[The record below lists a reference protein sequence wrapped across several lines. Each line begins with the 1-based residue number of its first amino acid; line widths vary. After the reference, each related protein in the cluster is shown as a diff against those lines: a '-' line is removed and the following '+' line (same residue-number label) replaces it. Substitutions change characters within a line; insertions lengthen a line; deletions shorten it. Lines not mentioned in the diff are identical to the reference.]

1 MAVEQ
6 VQVAIPGPSLT
17 QENTPGFLRT
27 GSYGELIV
35 QQLFGKYA
43 ELTRRG
49 YVYAA
54 HSAAA
59 ATIPVN
65 TTLTNSPTLWNK
77 ASSGK
82 LVYPLQLM
90 LSPAAIGTPVI
101 QGFTISWLKN
111 TGDGVGTGAPIVTF
125 TNVAPSPCL
134 IGRGACSAFFAPAT
148 DTFTTQPAALMD
160 IGLGYWLSGTAA
172 TGAPSFW
179 MYDFDGTVVMP
190 PGTSISLGSATA
202 ASSITYWTTIIFA
215 ELPLPALWT

>member
-1 MAVEQ
+1 M
-6 VQVAIPGPSLT
+6 T

-35 QQLFGKYA
+35 QPLFGKYA
-43 ELTRRG
+43 ELSRRG

-54 HSAAA
+54 RSAAA

-82 LVYPLQLM
+82 LVYLLQVLF
-90 LSPAAIGTPVI
+90 SPAAIGTPVI
-101 QGFTISWLKN
+101 SGLTLSWLKN

-125 TNVAPSPCL
+125 TNVAPNPCL
-134 IGRGACSAFFAPAT
+134 IGRGACSTAWAPAT

-160 IGLGYWLSGTAA
+160 LGLGYWLSGTAA
-172 TGAPSFW
+172 TGSQITYIF
-179 MYDFDGTVVMP
+179 DFDGTVVMP
-190 PGTSISLGSATA
+190 PGTSVSIGSATA
-202 ASSITYWTTIIFA
+202 ATSVTYWTTLIFA

>member
-1 MAVEQ
+1 MAIDQ
-6 VQVAIPGPSLT
+6 VQVAIGGPSLVG
-17 QENTPGFLRT
+17 ENTPGFLRT
-27 GSYGELIV
+27 GSYGELIT
-35 QQLFGKYA
+35 QSLFGKYA

-54 HSAAA
+54 RSAAA

-82 LVYPLQLM
+82 LVYLLKA
-90 LSPAAIGTPVI
+90 LFSPAALGTPVI
-101 QGFTISWLKN
+101 SGLTLSWLKN
-111 TGDGVGTGAPIVTF
+111 TGDGVATGAPIVTF

-134 IGRGACSAFFAPAT
+134 IGRGSCSTAWAPAT

-160 IGLGYWLSGTAA
+160 LGLGMWVSGVAA
-172 TGAPSFW
+172 DDTPITYTF
-179 MYDFDGTVVMP
+179 DFDGTVIMP
-190 PGTSISLGSATA
+190 PGTSVSIGSATA
-202 ASSITYWTTIIFA
+202 ATSTTYWTTLIFA